1 MVDAATGLALT
12 EEELKALNVPL
23 KTTGV
28 TLLSPT
34 STTSSMSSTSSI
46 ASGPGA
52 TITLTDNSGNLEGDG
67 LTREQLDLI
76 SKIMR
81 QTKQTTAQVTVSSPT
96 SSQSYKIDT
105 NPQPQA
111 NQVQT
116 PRPRTWNMQLVR
128 VCELFCRVPENE
140 FSVLM
145 MMSSS

>member
-46 ASGPGA
+46 TSGPGA

-105 NPQPQA
+105 NPQPAVVA
-111 NQVQT
+111 NQQQQQQA

-128 VCELFCRVPENE
+128 LKMFT
-140 FSVLM
+140 VLKNK
-145 MMSSS
+145 